1 MDFHLAL
8 LKKIS
13 PGKTVERAQFV
24 TNMATVKIFFS
35 IEINYDPTLSLHIDL
50 IKMMEINWM
59 NMDIQ
64 KRKSILNFEF

>member
-24 TNMATVKIFFS
+24 TNMATVKIFFF
-35 IEINYDPTLSLHIDL
+35 NRNTL
-50 IKMMEINWM
+50 
-59 NMDIQ
+59 
-64 KRKSILNFEF
+64 